1 MMCIVVWWCTAG
13 NQSKGSEIA
22 FSCMK
27 QTHALRLDLKKEEGL
42 LTLFSNKSG
51 ELENMKAFAKH
62 IYSACIPEASLKA
75 VESIC
80 RASLPKFFQMPEI
93 EDEDDEDDSDL
104 PERFRAFG
112 MNDDEDNTFG
122 AEAEFGGNGDL
133 E

>member
-1 MMCIVVWWCTAG
+1 
-13 NQSKGSEIA
+13 
-22 FSCMK
+22 
-27 QTHALRLDLKKEEGL
+27 
-42 LTLFSNKSG
+42 
-51 ELENMKAFAKH
+51 
-62 IYSACIPEASLKA
+62 
-75 VESIC
+75 
-80 RASLPKFFQMPEI
+80 MPEI

>member
-1 MMCIVVWWCTAG
+1 
-13 NQSKGSEIA
+13 
-22 FSCMK
+22 
-27 QTHALRLDLKKEEGL
+27 
-42 LTLFSNKSG
+42 
-51 ELENMKAFAKH
+51 MKAFAKH